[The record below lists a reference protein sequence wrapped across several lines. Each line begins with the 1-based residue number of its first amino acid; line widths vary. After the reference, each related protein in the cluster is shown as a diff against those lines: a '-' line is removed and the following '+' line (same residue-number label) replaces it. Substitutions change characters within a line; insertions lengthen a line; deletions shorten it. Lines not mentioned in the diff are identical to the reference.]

1 MTYYTEKC
9 MSAQIDIVALRE
21 RIAEEEFD
29 YQSLMHALREYAGP
43 RNRVTTLLDSGD
55 IIRVKKGLY
64 VFGQR
69 LRRRPVSRELLSNL
83 IYGPSYVS
91 REYALRFHG
100 FIPEQVHTITAMT
113 TGRSRS
119 FHTPLGAFTYT
130 SIPLSAY
137 PAGIVRKNAEDRSF
151 FLAAPEKALADQVY
165 AHSNLQLRSAG
176 DIERYLLEDLRINA
190 ADLQE
195 LRPSLLRK
203 ILATA
208 ASKRVQFLMNYLLRI
223 LEKTADE

>member
-1 MTYYTEKC
+1 MA
-9 MSAQIDIVALRE
+9 AQIDIVALRE
-21 RIAEEEFD
+21 RITEEEFD
-29 YQSLMHALREYAGP
+29 YQTLMHALREYVHP
-43 RNRVTTLLDSGD
+43 RNRVTTLLQRGD

-83 IYGPSYVS
+83 INGPSYVS

-137 PAGIVRKNAEDRSF
+137 PVGIVRESAEGRSF

-165 AHSNLQLRSAG
+165 AHRNLQLRSVA
-176 DIERYLLEDLRINA
+176 DVERYLLDDLRIEA
-190 ADLQE
+190 ADLQT
-195 LRPSLLRK
+195 LNPSLLRS
-203 ILATA
+203 IRASA
-208 ASKRVQFLMNYLLRI
+208 SSKRVQFLMNYLLRL
-223 LEKTADE
+223 LEEIADE